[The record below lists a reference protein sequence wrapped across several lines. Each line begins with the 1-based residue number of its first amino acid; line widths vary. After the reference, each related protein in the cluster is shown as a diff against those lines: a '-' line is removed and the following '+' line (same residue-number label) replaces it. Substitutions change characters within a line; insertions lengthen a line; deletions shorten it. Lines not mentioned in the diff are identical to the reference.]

1 MRQAIILVTTTKT
14 HLPVSN
20 YALTLPLRGTHKLP
34 HWRFIHFPF
43 LWVSPGRLTLPSGAT
58 GRSSGRC
65 SSVQSLA
72 PQKKRNHN
80 SSPRPSCSS
89 YDCTERSETRYK
101 SGFFFFFHHWWW
113 PGNKIKTS
121 FPGDHRQP
129 SPSFAVWRRLSL
141 FSLCHF
147 WHSPG
152 FCASVCFCVCV
163 CLCFCSAP
171 LVTPVRFYRYQCNTS
186 ETWHTWQGFLRPSCA
201 GTALKSAPRHRMRRI
216 WEPSETYTHIRCV
229 SLLMCGYKQRYAV
242 DSLWLLWGRSQL
254 CVRECRANFENCCLW
269 KTVQNIRITKAARN
283 CNSDRLCI
291 NISS

>member
-1 MRQAIILVTTTKT
+1 M
-14 HLPVSN
+14 
-20 YALTLPLRGTHKLP
+20 
-34 HWRFIHFPF
+34 
-43 LWVSPGRLTLPSGAT
+43 
-58 GRSSGRC
+58 
-65 SSVQSLA
+65 
-72 PQKKRNHN
+72 
-80 SSPRPSCSS
+80 
-89 YDCTERSETRYK
+89 
-101 SGFFFFFHHWWW
+101 
-113 PGNKIKTS
+113 
-121 FPGDHRQP
+121 
-129 SPSFAVWRRLSL
+129 WRRLSL

-152 FCASVCFCVCV
+152 FCASVCFCVCVCLWV

-201 GTALKSAPRHRMRRI
+201 GTALKSAPRRRMRRI

-269 KTVQNIRITKAARN
+269 KTAQNIRIPKAARN